1 MAVTK
6 LKAYHSASAI
16 RNTVDYVME
25 EQKTRMS
32 PENPDAKGWEVMQ
45 NAVHYA
51 TNQSKTTYISE
62 DGHTEILVSGH
73 HCLPDMAE
81 EAFQRTAD
89 TYHRNGHKENA
100 GRHYRVKTL
109 LRAKLDTTG
118 NPIRDSSG
126 NLIHDEK
133 APIYHDENGDT
144 VEFMQERINKARSCY
159 MWVMAF
165 PPPSVC
171 GYEIDARLIHQIG
184 IEFMQG
190 LEQAQG
196 LEFPA
201 IIASHTDK
209 EHRHNHIV
217 MSAFSLD
224 GHHKYLDTMDT
235 LKMARDIS
243 DRLSKK
249 YDLPII
255 FSPENSK
262 SMSHDEWKL
271 VQQGKSWKQSIRNEI
286 AYNLER
292 AGSYEDFL
300 LKMHQS
306 GYTVRETEKSLTYY
320 TPRKDHRCRDVGLGK
335 EYTKA
340 SILEYFKEPEH
351 RLVYPTEAI
360 ELPPTQ
366 SSPSIK
372 LYVSRFANSG
382 RRRTE
387 LEILLLKAIKLI
399 QYFKDK
405 FADVDSGNNPI
416 RKSASWKTARLSE
429 TIGILS
435 AYGIAT
441 KEELK
446 NRLNTVGAEYSH
458 LRKDYQDI
466 AQSKDGLEHIADL
479 LVNFQELQKEM
490 ESAGIT
496 DTCLLPATEKDISA
510 RKALLFPMTPSQR
523 RELYLALQD
532 APQYQLTRKFDH
544 VTYSEAK
551 ECIQF
556 LKGNSSDIPKLLTS
570 KDAPPDNAEAK
581 FQAIAYK
588 LMAALKE
595 NAQERSVSD
604 RFLQYVHNLQPGID
618 LTGLTFHEAIHL
630 AAYYKPWNPAYVP
643 AKNLS
648 LLVTKPKAKQL
659 SELLLYLGKEINIP
673 VEQLSKEDAASLF
686 RDLVLSMIPPE
697 RVRISLD
704 ATFEANLSGLDYE
717 LREAAHEW
725 RNVCRAIHELGY
737 DTTNPKKV
745 LSMVRAQ
752 LDSIYTEERKLKAKA
767 QEYKTLKQLDV
778 FITLSEDKRF
788 TYGSKWQEA
797 FSADVSVEETEQP
810 NPKEPDFIPAKTH
823 HFSHDTDMDI

>member
-6 LKAYHSASAI
+6 LKAYHSTSAI

-25 EQKTRMS
+25 EKKTRMS
-32 PENPDAKGWEVMQ
+32 PENPDSKGWEIMQ
-45 NAVHYA
+45 NAVRYA

-73 HCLPDMAE
+73 HCAPDLAE
-81 EAFQRTAD
+81 VTFQRTAD
-89 TYHRNGHKENA
+89 TYHLNGHNENA

-109 LRAKLDTTG
+109 LRAKLDAQG
-118 NPIRDSSG
+118 NPIHDSSG

-133 APIYHDENGDT
+133 APVYHDENGDT
-144 VEFMQERINKARSCY
+144 VEFIQERINKARSCY
-159 MWVMAF
+159 MWVMSF

-171 GYEIDARLIHQIG
+171 GYVIDARLIHQIG
-184 IEFMQG
+184 IEFMQE

-196 LEFPA
+196 FEFPA

-209 EHRHNHIV
+209 GHRHNHIV

-235 LKMARDIS
+235 LKTARDIS
-243 DRLSKK
+243 DRISKK

-255 FSPENSK
+255 LSPENAK

-271 VQQGKSWKQSIRNEI
+271 VQQGKSWKQTIRNEI

-292 AGSYEDFL
+292 ANSYEDFL

-335 EYTKA
+335 DCTKA
-340 SILEYFKEPEH
+340 AILEFFHEQAHQP
-351 RLVYPTEAI
+351 VYPKEYI
-360 ELPPTQ
+360 EVPVSHNPA
-366 SSPSIK
+366 PVR
-372 LYVSRFANSG
+372 LYVSKYANSG

-387 LEILLLKAIKLI
+387 LEMLLLKAIKLI

-405 FADVDSGNNPI
+405 FADIDSGNNPI
-416 RKSASWKTARLSE
+416 RKSAAWKTARLSE

-435 AYGIAT
+435 ANGIAT
-441 KEELK
+441 KEELQ
-446 NRLNTVGAEYSH
+446 NRLNTVGSEYSH

-466 AQSKDGLEHIADL
+466 AQSKDGLEHIADM

-490 ESAGIT
+490 ESVGIT
-496 DTCLLPATEKDISA
+496 DACLLPTTEKEISA

-532 APQYQLTRKFDH
+532 AQQYRLVKKFDY

-551 ECIQF
+551 ECLEF
-556 LKGNSSDIPKLLTS
+556 LKGTATDMPKLLTS
-570 KDAPPDNAEAK
+570 LDNPVDNEEAK
-581 FQAIAYK
+581 FTAIAYK
-588 LMAALKE
+588 MLEALKE
-595 NAQERSVSD
+595 NTKEHPVSD
-604 RFLQYVHNLQPGID
+604 RFLKYIHNLQPGID
-618 LTGLTFHEAIHL
+618 LTGLTFHEAVHL
-630 AAYYKPWNPAYVP
+630 AAYYKSWNPAYVP
-643 AKNLS
+643 VKDATM
-648 LLVTKPKAKQL
+648 LVTKPKAKQL
-659 SELLLYLGKEINIP
+659 TELLLFLGKEINIP
-673 VEQLSKEDAASLF
+673 VAQLSKSDAAALF
-686 RDLVLSMIPPE
+686 RDLLLSMVPPE
-697 RVRISLD
+697 RVRLTLD
-704 ATFEANLSGLDYE
+704 ASFENTLSGMDYE

-725 RNVCRAIHELGY
+725 RTICRTLNELGY
-737 DTTNPKKV
+737 DTANSKEV
-745 LSMVRAQ
+745 LSMVKAQ

-778 FITLSEDKRF
+778 LVTLSEDRRF
-788 TYGSKWQEA
+788 THGSKWQES
-797 FSADVSVEETEQP
+797 FSKEITVEETEQSIP
-810 NPKEPDFIPAKTH
+810 TEPEFTPAKTH
-823 HFSHDTDMDI
+823 HFSHDTDVDI